1 MLTYNTETEDLYIK
15 TKCHP
20 ANTWLSHSMTV
31 LYHIMIP
38 LWLHT
43 SPIWANIVYNL
54 VCPSPPTFLNWYL
67 YWLPS
72 NVEMIIH
79 YHFESKPV
87 YKTKFIPIHIATAS
101 APKIVLFYYLYNYVP
116 DAIWC
121 CYIPCSNEIALYWCN
136 PLYNIIR
143 FSQKYI

>member
-15 TKCHP
+15 TECHP

-31 LYHIMIP
+31 AYHIMIP

-79 YHFESKPV
+79 YHFKSKPV
-87 YKTKFIPIHIATAS
+87 YETNFIPIHMAT
-101 APKIVLFYYLYNYVP
+101 VLRSNLWSSQFVTVSQFVTESV
-116 DAIWC
+116 AICDGCRNLW
-121 CYIPCSNEIALYWCN
+121 
-136 PLYNIIR
+136 R
-143 FSQKYI
+143 KVSQFVTTSKYAI